1 MNREEARLSQRVLQ
15 SCRDKK
21 KIGKHNLKPMTKENY
36 SDKEPD
42 SFYGSQVKRVSQK
55 N

>member
-1 MNREEARLSQRVLQ
+1 
-15 SCRDKK
+15 
-21 KIGKHNLKPMTKENY
+21 MTKENY

-55 N
+55 NWGIKQRGGMSSNKLLPSCPVHVR

>member
-1 MNREEARLSQRVLQ
+1 
-15 SCRDKK
+15 
-21 KIGKHNLKPMTKENY
+21 MTKENY

-55 N
+55 NWGIKEYDQRESRKKSLLSYPVHVR